1 MKKSI
6 IFLLLA
12 AMLLQSCDFVRRL
25 AGRPTAAQVE
35 AIREQR
41 YMEEQA
47 RYQAIRDS
55 LEAVQAAKQDTLDKV
70 KSKMVPAS
78 KLGGVSGSTKLRT
91 KYCIVVGA
99 FRNADNA
106 QRKRRQCDEEGYPA
120 NLVRFRNG
128 LIAVAVCPTDSAG
141 KAARELLNLIGTPI
155 CPKDG
160 WILVNE

>member
-6 IFLLLA
+6 IFLVLA

-41 YMEEQA
+41 YLEEQA
-47 RYQAIRDS
+47 RFQAIRDS

-78 KLGGVSGSTKLRT
+78 KLGGISGSKLKT

-99 FRNADNA
+99 FRNVDNA
-106 QRKRRQCDEEGYPA
+106 QRKRKQCDLEGYTA
-120 NLVRFRNG
+120 GLVRFRNG
-128 LIAVAVCPTDSAG
+128 LIAVAVCPTDSAEQ
-141 KAARELLNLIGTPI
+141 AARDLLNLIGTPV